1 MPNLPTESREPTGTI
16 SLGERAVAI
25 QGNNQGSINTG
36 VIINIHGDDIEK
48 NRDVART
55 ILAATLLA
63 PPLEPKRKKAIA
75 SYYRAIAK
83 TLVEAADA
91 LRQGVVPHGKCG
103 EMLHYAHRLPAE
115 LGDFVLWCL
124 DALRGFFLECMHH
137 PDFGRDLHG
146 VNNAIRVSFKRK
158 CNLEHARPQPS
169 HWLGDSSHFAIG
181 GNREGHRTVQ
191 PRAGRKCIKIL
202 ACRVDPENRA
212 DAGRHRGVSELSCHI

>member
-1 MPNLPTESREPTGTI
+1 MPNLPTESREPAGTI

-25 QGNNQGSINTG
+25 QGDNLGSINTG

-75 SYYRAIAK
+75 SYFRAIAK
-83 TLVEAADA
+83 TLVEAAEA

-115 LGDFVLWCL
+115 LGAWIGQAQAEALAQKLMESYNVESFGHQFMHLPAAERDAKFGTL
-124 DALRGFFLECMHH
+124 DEAAGYFR
-137 PDFGRDLHG
+137 
-146 VNNAIRVSFKRK
+146 AA
-158 CNLEHARPQPS
+158 ARSLQVR
-169 HWLGDSSHFAIG
+169 F
-181 GNREGHRTVQ
+181 
-191 PRAGRKCIKIL
+191 
-202 ACRVDPENRA
+202 
-212 DAGRHRGVSELSCHI
+212 